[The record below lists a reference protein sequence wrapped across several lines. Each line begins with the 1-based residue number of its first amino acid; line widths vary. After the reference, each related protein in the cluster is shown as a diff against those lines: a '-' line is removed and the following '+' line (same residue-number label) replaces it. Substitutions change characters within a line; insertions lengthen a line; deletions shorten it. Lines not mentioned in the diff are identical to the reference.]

1 MASLKLQGGEIA
13 FIDDEDMELVAQFCD
28 YWYARPIY
36 RDHHLHIPICTIPE
50 HNHIEVVA
58 SNKKQTRLHRLITG
72 FDNIYH
78 IDYDGLNNKKENLE
92 LSGAVQTAI
101 SSPKKIYRGKNITSS
116 YKGVSWNKS
125 TEKWKAQIHLNG
137 ETIIIGYFKSEKV
150 AARAYDKEAKKIY
163 WKYNPYLNF
172 PD

>member
-101 SSPKKIYRGKNITSS
+101 SSPKKVYRGKNITSN
-116 YKGVSWNKS
+116 YKGVSWNKNMG
-125 TEKWKAQIHLNG
+125 KWKATISHNRQITNL
-137 ETIIIGYFKSEKV
+137 GYYTSELK
-150 AARAYDKEAKKIY
+150 AAKAYDKAAKELFGEY
-163 WKYNPYLNF
+163 ACPNF
-172 PD
+172 TE